1 MHKKPLVRLLNG
13 LLACD
18 PQKRITARSGLRDI
32 IFRRFMDTAEENK
45 IVETDLTQNFN
56 RKSKS
61 FCQNKLSL
69 VDLKGKTLQEY
80 RECLYTE
87 ILKERDILCT
97 GMYQK

>member
-18 PQKRITARSGLRDI
+18 PQKRITASSGLRDI

-87 ILKERDILCT
+87 ILKEKYLHT
-97 GMYQK
+97 